1 MKRKK
6 LLSFLGIIACL
17 LLSAPVLGE
26 DSWKDKG
33 EVKDDG
39 ITVHVHLNIRTDNDK
54 TMTLDLND
62 TRATNILSVKDTVHT
77 AYLSYEVWDGE
88 NWKEQIAYFYGTFDR
103 ACINH
108 DNVYPY
114 VCQDA
119 RDSLGYG
126 YGGVMAIT
134 KPAGDESV
142 VGTIKVT
149 NSVLSKYYATV
160 QWGWNGL
167 STKYS
172 QANGFTQHCLNYD
185 TRSKGGAYD
194 TNFYIDID
202 WELPSSLAGKQLKI
216 KFHKG
221 QWYRDRSINNTTG
234 STLVEFTRAVKKSDF
249 WCLASLS
256 GGKYSGIKKVE
267 LKEMHVSGAK
277 IYYTLDGSTPTTSST
292 EYTGPIAISKT
303 TTLKYMPVYNNVKG
317 SVMTETYII
326 NPTEYVDLGLPSGTL
341 WATKN
346 VGAESPEKDG
356 DYFAWGEVEP
366 KDTYTED
373 NYKWGKKGAY
383 TKYQTNGGRYE
394 LEVQDDA
401 ASMNWGAQW
410 HMPTKAQIE
419 ELGTYCTYSS
429 TTLDGVRGVLYTS
442 KQDVSKSVFIPRAGS
457 KRDNQYVRASVNLY
471 SKERSTSSSGE
482 VWYVIIC
489 DDCSGAI
496 EHQDWDANYRHWGMP
511 VRPVMNPGQPVN
523 ELVWISGMP
532 NKTEYIPGES
542 FDVSGLEVNY
552 LPIESSAEKV
562 SDSITWS
569 VEPAVIYCGCK
580 SVTVKATYNGVTS
593 EPMEIPITSGAVSV
607 DLGLSVKWS
616 SFNIGAIAL
625 TDAGNY
631 YTCDDIDIVE
641 NIEKVLGS
649 GWRLPTEAEVKE
661 LQDTTKCTWVW
672 YPAGNSENGGVAG
685 YRVFSKSTGNFIFLP
700 AAGCHSGSNI
710 VGKGSVGN
718 YWTSAKN
725 GSEATYMCFDAYD
738 RCLGTDHCSNG
749 RVIRV
754 VKK

>member
-26 DSWKDKG
+26 DSWKDEGK
-33 EVKDDG
+33 VKDDG

-77 AYLSYEVWDGE
+77 AYLSYEVWDGK

-167 STKYS
+167 STMYS

-185 TRSKGGAYD
+185 TRSNGGAYD

-234 STLVEFTRAVKKSDF
+234 STLVEFTRAVKSWDF
-249 WCLASLS
+249 WTLATPY
-256 GGKYSGIKKVE
+256 GGTYSGIKKVE

-277 IYYTLDGSTPTTSST
+277 IYYTLDGSEPTTSST
-292 EYTGPIAISKT
+292 EYKEPILISKT
-303 TTLKYMPVYNNVKG
+303 TTLKYMPVYNDVKG
-317 SVMTETYII
+317 YVQTVTYTI
-326 NPTEYVDLGLPSGTL
+326 NPIEYVDLGLPSGTI

-346 VGAESPEKDG
+346 IGASKEEDFG
-356 DYFAWGEVEP
+356 NYYAWGEVEP
-366 KDTYTED
+366 KDIYTKE
-373 NYKWGKKGAY
+373 NYKWLKDNKYIKYKDDGKF
-383 TKYQTNGGRYE
+383 E

-401 ASMNWGAQW
+401 ATMNWGAQW

-419 ELGTYCTYSS
+419 ELRDYCNFSWIE
-429 TTLDGVRGVLYTS
+429 LNGVPGCLYTS
-442 KQDVSKSVFIPRAGS
+442 KKDSSKSIFIPRAGYNKS
-457 KRDNQYVRASVNLY
+457 DNYANAGAILF
-471 SKERSTSSSGE
+471 SKEVSSASEGYTWL
-482 VWYVIIC
+482 VLFC
-489 DDCSGAI
+489 DDCYGAI
-496 EHQDWDANYRHWGMP
+496 EHQVWYSNYRYIGVP
-511 VRPVMNPGQPVN
+511 VRPVMDPGQPVS
-523 ELVWISGMP
+523 ELVWISGTP
-532 NKTEYIPGES
+532 NKTEYFPGES
-542 FDVSGLEVNY
+542 FDVSGLEVSY

-562 SDSITWS
+562 TDRVTWS
-569 VEPAVIYCGCK
+569 VEPAVLYCGCK
-580 SVTVKATYNGVTS
+580 SVMVTATYDDIAS
-593 EPMEIPITSGAVSV
+593 EPMEIPISTGAVSV
-607 DLGLSVKWS
+607 DLGLSVQWAN
-616 SFNIGAIAL
+616 FNIGAIAL
-625 TDAGNY
+625 TDGGNY

-685 YRVFSKSTGNFIFLP
+685 YRVFGKSTNNFIFLP

-710 VGKGSVGN
+710 VGSGSVGN
-718 YWTSAKN
+718 YWTSAKK
-725 GSEATYMCFDAYD
+725 GSDASYMCFDAYD
-738 RCLGTDHCSNG
+738 QCFGTDRCSNG